1 MGRPKGS
8 KNKTSNPNENRGGA
22 RAGAG
27 RKPKADEMKLIERL
41 DSIISMDDALDE
53 LKKLAL
59 GYSFT
64 KYNDKGEPIE
74 IEIPGDLKALTL
86 YFNYRWGKPSQSTDI
101 TSGGEKISI
110 PIINMNEW
118 K

>member
-8 KNKTSNPNENRGGA
+8 VNKKKNPNDTRGGV
-22 RAGAG
+22 RVGAG
-27 RKPKADEMKLIERL
+27 RPRKADEMKLIERL

-59 GYSFT
+59 GYSIT
-64 KYNDKGEPIE
+64 KFNDKGEPIE
-74 IEIPGDLKALTL
+74 INIPGDLKALTL
-86 YFNYRWGKPSQSTDI
+86 YFNYRWGKPAQSTDI
-101 TSGGEKISI
+101 TSGGEKIVT
-110 PIINMNEW
+110 PIIDMNQW